1 MEIEETGE
9 RDPIAHAIEHSKG
22 LAEKTS
28 GSALPGTSFTAARPS
43 AFQGG
48 EPRCECTRRH
58 DKTGSG
64 GKWPPRLSAALQTR
78 EQFQC

>member
-1 MEIEETGE
+1 VEIEETGE
-9 RDPIAHAIEHSKG
+9 RDPIAHAIEHSKS

-48 EPRCECTRRH
+48 RT
-58 DKTGSG
+58 
-64 GKWPPRLSAALQTR
+64 AL
-78 EQFQC
+78 